1 MEDSQG
7 EGRELEELLAG
18 RLGEEADKQR
28 ARGTAGGHASLK
40 GVGEHLKDSLK
51 GIIISCTEPV
61 GHTPLSMTYLQLVI
75 NYLPFFSL
83 DCYLLY
89 GK

>member
-28 ARGTAGGHASLK
+28 ARGTAGGHESLK
-40 GVGEHLKDSLK
+40 GVGEHLKRTRSR
-51 GIIISCTEPV
+51 V
-61 GHTPLSMTYLQLVI
+61 
-75 NYLPFFSL
+75 
-83 DCYLLY
+83 LLLAAQSRSQ
-89 GK
+89 